1 MCTPM
6 VKVNLSLI
14 DGSFIGYASV
24 HYIIHGFLLHLKYI
38 NSIKSI
44 DKTMV

>member
-6 VKVNLSLI
+6 VKANLSVI

-24 HYIIHGFLLHLKYI
+24 YYIIHGFLLRLKYI

-44 DKTMV
+44 DKTIV